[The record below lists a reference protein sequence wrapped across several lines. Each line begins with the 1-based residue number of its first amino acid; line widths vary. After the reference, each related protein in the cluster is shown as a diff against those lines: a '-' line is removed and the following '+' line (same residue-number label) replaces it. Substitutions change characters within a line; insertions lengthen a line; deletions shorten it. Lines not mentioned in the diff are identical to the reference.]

1 MHETVFQESA
11 AKVAIGF
18 FSEIKIFENTAFGHV
33 TEVPIKNQKLNR
45 LINTEYQHKS
55 KSVTKGSALF
65 IHMDQKYALYS
76 IFHV

>member
-45 LINTEYQHKS
+45 
-55 KSVTKGSALF
+55 
-65 IHMDQKYALYS
+65 
-76 IFHV
+76 